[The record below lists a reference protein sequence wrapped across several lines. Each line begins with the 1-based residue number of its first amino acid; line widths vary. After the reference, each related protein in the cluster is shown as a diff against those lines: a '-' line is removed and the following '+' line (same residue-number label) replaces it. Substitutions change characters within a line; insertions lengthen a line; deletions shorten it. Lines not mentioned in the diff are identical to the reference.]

1 MRRRFLYQLLLTG
14 WAAGLGHPVEAQELS
29 GLSSGQVT
37 QGLREALARGARL
50 AVEQLGRPDG
60 FLGNERLR
68 IGLPPLLHD
77 AQGLLRTL
85 GQGARLDALVTAM
98 NRAAEAAVPLARD
111 LLLGA
116 IQSLSIQDAK
126 AILTGG
132 DTSVT
137 QFFADKTRAPLT
149 QKFLPI
155 VTQAT
160 ERVDL
165 AGRYN
170 QLVDRVSGM
179 GLVRGKAERVE
190 NHVTDRALDALYTVI
205 GEQERKLRQDPLGSG
220 SAVLK
225 KVFGALRR

>member
-1 MRRRFLYQLLLTG
+1 MRRRLVNQFLLAG
-14 WAAGLGHPVEAQELS
+14 WAAGLGGPAWAQDLS
-29 GLSSGQVT
+29 ALSSGQAT

-60 FLGNERLR
+60 FLGNARLR
-68 IGLPPLLHD
+68 IGLPPLLQD
-77 AQGLLRTL
+77 AQGLLRAL
-85 GQGARLDALVTAM
+85 GQGERLDALVTAM
-98 NRAAEAAVPLARD
+98 NRAAEAAVPQAQD
-111 LLLGA
+111 LLVGA
-116 IQSLSIQDAK
+116 VKSLSVKDAK

-137 QFFADKTRAPLT
+137 QFFADKTRSPLT

-170 QLVDRVSGM
+170 QLVDRVSSM
-179 GLVRGKAERVE
+179 GLAQGKAERVE
-190 NHVTDRALDALYTVI
+190 NYVTHRALDGLYTVI
-205 GEQERKLRQDPLGSG
+205 GEEEKKLRQDPLGSG
-220 SAVLK
+220 SAILQ